1 MLNELAIVLRSTLF
15 ALGMWLSLAVYAPVM
30 LVATLSPVPL
40 RYRLLATWA
49 PLILRWLRFTC
60 GLDYRVEG
68 LENLPEGN
76 CVVLSKHQSAWETL
90 ALQEIFPNPCWVLKR
105 ELLWVPLFGWG
116 LALTQPIAIDRKAGR
131 KAMHQV
137 LQQGRQ
143 RLAEGRWV
151 VVFPEGTRVAPG
163 QRRQYSIGGAMLAEK
178 SGYPVIPVAH
188 NAGEFWPRR
197 GFLKRPGTV
206 ALVIGPPIASSG
218 RRATEINTLAESWIE
233 ATMLRLSPTAD
244 PGNGG

>member
-1 MLNELAIVLRSTLF
+1 MLKNIQTVLRSSLF
-15 ALGMWLSLAVYAPVM
+15 AAGMWLSLLAYTPVM
-30 LVATLSPVPL
+30 LVATLGPMPL
-40 RYRLLATWA
+40 RHRLLGTWA
-49 PLILRWLRFTC
+49 PLMLRWLRLTC

-68 LENLPEGN
+68 IENVPDQN
-76 CVVLSKHQSAWETL
+76 CVVLSKHQSAWETI
-90 ALQEIFPNPCWVLKR
+90 ALQLIFPNPCWVLKR

-131 KAMHQV
+131 KAMQQV

-163 QRRQYSIGGAMLAEK
+163 QAGHYNIGGAMLAEK
-178 SGYPVIPVAH
+178 SAFPVLPVAH

-206 ALVIGPPIASSG
+206 TVVIGPLIVTSG
-218 RRATEINTLAESWIE
+218 RRAAEINALAEAWIE
-233 ATMLRLSPTAD
+233 GTMQRLSS
-244 PGNGG
+244 GNESRTFP